1 MTRYS
6 YLRSAKALFK
16 KIVVDQVLFSP
27 FLIFVF
33 FGTIGILERQSLAE
47 VLDESIEKGKRLYAA
62 EWCIW
67 PPAQFVSITTV
78 IARLSQDFSS

>member
-1 MTRYS
+1 MNS
-6 YLRSAKALFK
+6 LVLSVFRSAKALFK

-33 FGTIGILERQSLAE
+33 FSTVGILERQSFAE
-47 VLDESIEKGKRLYAA
+47 VINESIEKGKRLYAA

-67 PPAQFVSITTV
+67 PPAQFVSV
-78 IARLSQDFSS
+78 NVSVLNEC